1 VPLTMFVS
9 GGIPL
14 GLAYLAMVLL
24 TAGTLWRGLRRLE
37 GPKRLLLAAT
47 GGAWVAYQVQ
57 SIVSIDIPPLAVL
70 HWVLTGAIV
79 AQSGGLSFLT
89 FGRSK
94 PARVATRAERRRG
107 NTGVRV
113 DGPGPVAIGLLTA
126 LSLVAA
132 WNLLRPMRAVA
143 AADRSEDLIE
153 AADPQ
158 AALEMSRKATN
169 LAPWQARNW
178 FLQGRALERVGEVG
192 EARRAARRAAT
203 LAPGTATYALIVA
216 ELAQRAQD
224 HDEALIW
231 FRRAYA
237 ADPRDGQVSPVV
249 AQGLILYGMR
259 EEALPILEKAIARA
273 PTAELWGL
281 KGRLHALDNRTDL
294 AMEAYEKALKLD
306 PAHAEAT
313 GYLRRS

>member
-1 VPLTMFVS
+1 L
-9 GGIPL
+9 
-14 GLAYLAMVLL
+14 
-24 TAGTLWRGLRRLE
+24 
-37 GPKRLLLAAT
+37 
-47 GGAWVAYQVQ
+47 AYQVQ

-79 AQSGGLSFLT
+79 AQSGGLRFVT
-89 FGRSK
+89 MGK
-94 PARVATRAERRRG
+94 PQAARVTTRAERRRG
-107 NTGVRV
+107 KTSLRV
-113 DGPGPVAIGLLTA
+113 DGPGRVAIGLLTA

-143 AADRSEDLIE
+143 AAERSANLIE
-153 AADPQ
+153 VGDTQ
-158 AALEMSRKATN
+158 GALESSARATK

-178 FLQGRALERVGEVG
+178 FLRGNALERAGEIG

-224 HDEALIW
+224 TDEALLW

-237 ADPRDGQVSPVV
+237 ADPRNGQVSPAV
-249 AQGLILYGMR
+249 ARGLILYGMR
-259 EEALPILEKAIARA
+259 EEALPILEQAIARA

-294 AMEAYEKALKLD
+294 AVEAYEEALKLD
-306 PAHAEAT
+306 PAHKEANA
-313 GYLRRS
+313 YLRR